1 MDSLKE
7 IPMAVCGM
15 ENIDLTNDLISKIQI
30 SFLLFQVFR
39 VCLSF
44 GKRQT

>member
-1 MDSLKE
+1 MDSLKG
-7 IPMAVCGM
+7 IPMAVYGM
-15 ENIDLTNDLISKIQI
+15 ESIDLTNDFISKRQI